1 MYVRV
6 CVYVHVRCVANV
18 CACMY
23 VAMRMCIAYM
33 CVYVRMCVYACTY
46 VCAYMRACTYVRV
59 CVCVCVYCICAY
71 VRVCMCVCALRV
83 CIYVVMD
90 VIMYVCMY
98 VCLYTVYP
106 TSLFYI
112 PLILIGGSLSST
124 ASVQSILIYLMFVV
138 MLWMNLSGGL
148 LSFGGGW
155 DSS

>member
-1 MYVRV
+1 MYIYIYYLCVCAHVPCVACMYVRV

-23 VAMRMCIAYM
+23 VAMRMCIAY
-33 CVYVRMCVYACTY
+33 
-46 VCAYMRACTYVRV
+46 VRV
-59 CVCVCVYCICAY
+59 CMCVCVYCICAY
-71 VRVCMCVCALRV
+71 VRVCMCVCALCV

-90 VIMYVCMY
+90 VIMNVCMY

-138 MLWMNLSGGL
+138 ILWMNLSGGL